1 MRPLYL
7 TDSVGLTSFK
17 VSTHGHG
24 CVTHT
29 DLSYGGPPGAW
40 GSLPFLGPARERD
53 DHIEVF
59 TILTISIW
67 RETLC
72 TMPRMH
78 AVCAQRRMQL
88 AHCQRVP
95 RAATRSRSTLVVG
108 QLVGLPGRGARFLF
122 LGPPGT
128 RGTTTPTRSRRVAT
142 LSPCESASHMT
153 LLPLSSSKARAR
165 PCRSA
170 AALAAAIPSAWSAT
184 FLSTSRAG
192 SERVRSIRRRQA
204 VGRELMCG
212 VGG

>member
-53 DHIEVF
+53 DHVEVF
-59 TILTISIW
+59 TILTTSIW

-108 QLVGLPGRGARFLF
+108 QLVGLLGRGSRFLF
-122 LGPPGT
+122 LGPPG
-128 RGTTTPTRSRRVAT
+128 RGMAMSRSRRVAT